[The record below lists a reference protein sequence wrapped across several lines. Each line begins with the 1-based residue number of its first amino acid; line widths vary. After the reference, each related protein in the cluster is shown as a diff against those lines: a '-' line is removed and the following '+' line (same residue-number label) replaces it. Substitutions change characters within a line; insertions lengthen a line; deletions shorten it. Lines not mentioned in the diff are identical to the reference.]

1 MRKSTLPFFIR
12 TLAPEGD
19 GGGDSQ
25 MEDQDIDD
33 TQDDPDGD
41 NPGNSAEDSDTDED
55 EDDSDPEGADELG
68 DPGKKALDRM
78 KQKWRDERKRR
89 QELEKKL
96 TGEDSDKEDSPEDK
110 AAAILKRANDKILR
124 SEIKAAAAGKL
135 ADPAD
140 AYRFLN
146 LEDFEVSEDGEVDE
160 DDIAEAIDALIEKKP
175 YLAAQTQGERRF
187 KGGGGNGVRKET
199 RPRQLTE
206 RDLERMSAEQ
216 IEKARKDGRLDTVLG
231 IKR

>member
-1 MRKSTLPFFIR
+1 MRKSTLPFYIR
-12 TLAPEGD
+12 TLAAEGE
-19 GGGDSQ
+19 GGGESQ
-25 MEDQDIDD
+25 VEEQDVDETQDTDTDTDTGDDIDD
-33 TQDDPDGD
+33 EDTPDEEE
-41 NPGNSAEDSDTDED
+41 SEL
-55 EDDSDPEGADELG
+55 EGADQLG

-96 TGEDSDKEDSPEDK
+96 TGEDIAKDDSPEDK
-110 AAAILKRANDKILR
+110 AAAILRRANDKILR

-160 DDIAEAIDALIEKKP
+160 DDIAEAIDTLIEKKP